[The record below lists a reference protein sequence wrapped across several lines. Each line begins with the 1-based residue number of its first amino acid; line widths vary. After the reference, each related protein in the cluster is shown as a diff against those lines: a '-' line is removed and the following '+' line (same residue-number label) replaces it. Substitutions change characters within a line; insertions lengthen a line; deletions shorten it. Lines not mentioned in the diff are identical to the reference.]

1 MRRSHVLLQIL
12 RPDNLDRH
20 LQISEYHHFAP
31 PLFQLLASKSLF
43 YVVKMIRF
51 VCKLLMISYG
61 QAMSFYGFD
70 CQSQLGALMIQEID
84 LLGDHLYCKSNC
96 FRRDVKM

>member
-1 MRRSHVLLQIL
+1 
-12 RPDNLDRH
+12 
-20 LQISEYHHFAP
+20 
-31 PLFQLLASKSLF
+31 
-43 YVVKMIRF
+43 
-51 VCKLLMISYG
+51 MISYG

-96 FRRDVKM
+96 FRRDVKMWLQFSWTS